1 MERGLVM
8 LLQVKR
14 IPTRDTRVANS
25 TTKSVPIRITQK
37 DVDELNRRIKK
48 DIMENEA
55 RREKGLEVAARCRM
69 R

>member
-1 MERGLVM
+1 M

-14 IPTRDTRVANS
+14 IPTRDTRVSSCA
-25 TTKSVPIRITQK
+25 TKSVPIKITQR

-55 RREKGLEVAARCRM
+55 RREKGLEVVARCRM

>member
-1 MERGLVM
+1 M

-14 IPTRDTRVANS
+14 IPTRDTRISSSA
-25 TTKSVPIRITQK
+25 TKSVPIKITQR